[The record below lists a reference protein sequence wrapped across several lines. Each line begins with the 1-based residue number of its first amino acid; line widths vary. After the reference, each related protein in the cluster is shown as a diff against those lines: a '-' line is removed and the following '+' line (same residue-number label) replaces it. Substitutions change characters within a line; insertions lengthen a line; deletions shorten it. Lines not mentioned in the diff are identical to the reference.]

1 VHIKKIKAIVNIIN
15 LNFDSREWKILDRKI
30 ESNVKLITK
39 KILVFIF
46 RKKKVQVSILLTSS
60 SKMRLLNQKFRSIK
74 KDTDVLSFPFYYKNN
89 LNLKSKKSPL
99 YIGDLALSFGYIW
112 KKVKKNKKEF
122 IVYTKKMLI
131 HGILHLIGFS
141 HNTYKQFNKM
151 HFLEKKIL
159 NKI

>member
-1 VHIKKIKAIVNIIN
+1 VLIKNIKAIVITIN
-15 LNFDSREWKILDRKI
+15 LNFDSKEWKILDRKI
-30 ESNVKLITK
+30 ESNLKLITK

-46 RKKKVQVSILLTSS
+46 RKKKVQISILLTSS
-60 SKMRLLNQKFRSIK
+60 SKMKLLNQKFRSIK

-89 LNLKSKKSPL
+89 LNLKSKKSLL
-99 YIGDLALSFGYIW
+99 YIGDLALSYGYIW

-122 IVYTKKMLI
+122 IVYTKKMLV